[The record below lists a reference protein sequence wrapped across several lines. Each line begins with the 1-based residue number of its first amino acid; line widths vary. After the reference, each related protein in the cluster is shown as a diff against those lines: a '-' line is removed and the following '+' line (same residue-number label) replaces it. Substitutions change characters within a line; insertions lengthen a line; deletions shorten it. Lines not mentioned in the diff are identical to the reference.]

1 MTATISNIFQKI
13 RIRIDL
19 RGYENRSFMQLMDYF
34 FRLNSA
40 LWKWS
45 VCFSVFKILAF
56 PDFVDF
62 EIFNELGREHKLRWQ
77 NFRICIILQKWNIF
91 PNTFTALFQMIEIC
105 IEVRLGS
112 IPRKNKIYFP
122 TIENSCQ
129 NGRFRP
135 QMESFF
141 YRSFWTKWLIL
152 AKNLAT
158 IKTLSYAMIHIV
170 FDPISLYAMNI
181 ISLLFKLFEY
191 TWLHTN
197 IHTCIAHT

>member
-1 MTATISNIFQKI
+1 
-13 RIRIDL
+13 
-19 RGYENRSFMQLMDYF
+19 MQLMDYF

-45 VCFSVFKILAF
+45 VYFSVFKILAF

-135 QMESFF
+135 QMVILEILMESFQSLF
-141 YRSFWTKWLIL
+141 NWSFLTKWLIL

>member
-1 MTATISNIFQKI
+1 
-13 RIRIDL
+13 
-19 RGYENRSFMQLMDYF
+19 MQLMDYF

-45 VCFSVFKILAF
+45 VYFSVFKILAF

-112 IPRKNKIYFP
+112 IPRKMTIYF
-122 TIENSCQ
+122 Q
-129 NGRFRP
+129 
-135 QMESFF
+135 ESFTSLF
-141 YRSFWTKWLIL
+141 YWSFLTKWLIL

>member
-1 MTATISNIFQKI
+1 
-13 RIRIDL
+13 
-19 RGYENRSFMQLMDYF
+19 MQLMDYF

-91 PNTFTALFQMIEIC
+91 PNTFTALFQMTEIC

-112 IPRKNKIYFP
+112 IPRKMKIYFP
-122 TIENSCQ
+122 MMENSCQ